1 MSWAAEVTSCQ
12 GLSAEELL
20 VESGEPEK
28 TWDFDNWA
36 NRYDKAVASDAQ
48 HYYAQYDKVL
58 DTVAEIADLA
68 SGKRA
73 LDIGSGTGN
82 LALRCLAYGVEVIG
96 LDPSELMLTMARE
109 KVGCNPR
116 VKLCRVDEPFLHIPY
131 PESTFDAVMSTY
143 AYHHIPHRLR
153 RDSVR
158 EMVRVLKP
166 DGRWVLGDLVFEN
179 EQAERRAM
187 REHRWLEKEYF
198 ARIDDLRDA
207 FAELG
212 MDLNS
217 QQFTPVT
224 WVLWAAKR

>member
-1 MSWAAEVTSCQ
+1 M
-12 GLSAEELL
+12 
-20 VESGEPEK
+20 ESSENEK
-28 TWDFDNWA
+28 TWNFDNWA
-36 NRYDKAVASDAQ
+36 NRYDRVVANDSQ

-58 DTVAEIADLA
+58 DTVAELANLA
-68 SGKRA
+68 SGRRV
-73 LDIGSGTGN
+73 LDIGTGTGN

-96 LDPSELMLTMARE
+96 LDPSELMLTKARE

-116 VKLCRVDEPFLHIPY
+116 AEFHQVDEPFLRIPY
-131 PESTFDAVMSTY
+131 PESSFDAVISTY

-153 RDSVR
+153 TDSVR

-179 EQAERRAM
+179 ESAERSAL

-198 ARIDDLRDA
+198 ARIDDLREA

-212 MDLNS
+212 MELNS
-217 QQFTPVT
+217 QQLTPVT
-224 WVLWAAKR
+224 WVLWTAKREDEQKTAR